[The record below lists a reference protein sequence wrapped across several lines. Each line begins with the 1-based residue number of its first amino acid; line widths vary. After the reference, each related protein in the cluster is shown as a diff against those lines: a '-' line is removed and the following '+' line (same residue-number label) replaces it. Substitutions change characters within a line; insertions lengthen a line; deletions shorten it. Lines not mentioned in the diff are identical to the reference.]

1 MADFIWCPAEVAVA
15 VVSVVSVV
23 GGGVA
28 AVVSTVPVTNAD
40 AASPETRASAVPSIV
55 MNAMHPLSSCS
66 RKWQ

>member
-15 VVSVVSVV
+15 VVSVVSV
-23 GGGVA
+23 
-28 AVVSTVPVTNAD
+28 VVSTVPVTNAD